1 MQHLKV
7 EVAASMENLTTKIDL
22 SSIRDEELAS
32 AVDLAESELARAI
45 GRDAVLVSSGLTA
58 LEIALQSAGVK
69 PGDQVVCDAAYPF
82 AGLAVR
88 NVGAVPLFIDVD
100 PNRDRLVIDHRRFDR
115 LRAAGVTVA
124 IFTAYF
130 GDVWSYRDARE
141 RWVES
146 GGLAIEDR
154 AQAFEPVEL
163 GSTSWITYSFQSG
176 KLLSCGQGG
185 AISPPAQALGTCR
198 RLRALGW
205 WPRNEDTGSQWTSG
219 WQSRGQGRS
228 ARLAPIAALL
238 LSGRLR
244 HLEEIRA
251 SLRESAHKIMDALV
265 ASNAAVLGR
274 IPEHIGSR
282 LTGVLVPDRTSRMVV
297 EEALKR
303 AGAVVGLAAHPPV
316 NEWPAFLTPGSP
328 SLPWTIDILSRLLCV
343 PLKAVPSFTRPPR

>member
-1 MQHLKV
+1 MP
-7 EVAASMENLTTKIDL
+7 NRTTTIDL
-22 SSIRDEELAS
+22 SSVLDEELAG
-32 AVDLAESELARAI
+32 AVDLAESDLARAI

-69 PGDQVVCDAAYPF
+69 SGDRVACDAAYPF

-100 PNRDRLVIDHRRFDR
+100 PSRDRLVIDHRRFDR
-115 LRAAGVTVA
+115 LRADGVTVA

-141 RWVES
+141 RWEAC
-146 GGLAIEDR
+146 GGLVIEDR

-163 GSTSWITYSFQSG
+163 GSAAWVTYSFQSS

-185 AISPPAQALGTCR
+185 AISPPTHVLGTCR

-205 WPRNEDTGSQWTSG
+205 WPRTRDTGSQWTSG
-219 WQSRGQGRS
+219 WQDRGQGHS

-238 LSGRLR
+238 LSGRLH
-244 HLEEIRA
+244 HLDEIRA
-251 SLRESAHKIMDALV
+251 SLRESASKIINALV

-274 IPEHIGSR
+274 VPEHIGSR
-282 LTGVLVPDRTSRMVV
+282 LAGVLVPDRSSRIVA
-297 EEALKR
+297 EAVLKR

-316 NEWPAFLTPGSP
+316 NEWPAFLAPGSP
-328 SLPWTIDILSRLLCV
+328 SLPCTIDVLSRLLCV
-343 PLKAVPSFTRPPR
+343 PLKVEK